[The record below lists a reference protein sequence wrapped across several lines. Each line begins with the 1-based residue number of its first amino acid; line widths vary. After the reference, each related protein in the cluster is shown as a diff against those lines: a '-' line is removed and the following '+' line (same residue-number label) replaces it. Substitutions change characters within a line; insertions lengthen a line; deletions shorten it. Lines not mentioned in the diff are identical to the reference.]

1 MADVRPDPEPG
12 ARSQSR
18 STTAGDNQ
26 GVFSARSPEDPMRA
40 IWQQHRAEVFER
52 VGLIERAVSALTAAE
67 LDEQLRVDARR
78 AAHQLIGSVGTF
90 GFIRASETAR
100 ELELALTD
108 PAPAR
113 AQAMSRLIAIVRR
126 ELAQGERGIGAA
138 GRAR

>member
-1 MADVRPDPEPG
+1 
-12 ARSQSR
+12 
-18 STTAGDNQ
+18 
-26 GVFSARSPEDPMRA
+26 MRA